1 MARRAASALPGL
13 APPTLVPEGA
23 NRPQAVENAPP
34 GKARRR
40 LATPPGLVHFD
51 AMSASEAILAR
62 PASEVRALPANV
74 EAEAAFLGAVLI
86 DNRILEEM
94 TVPLRSDH
102 FFAAVHGR
110 VFERI
115 LALIDRKAVV
125 TPVTLKPYFES
136 DEELKE
142 LGGTAYLAR
151 LTADGQGLLAPREL
165 AQQIY
170 DLALLREL
178 ISVGRN
184 LVEGAMDTSE
194 TVEPLKQVEQAEAAL
209 FAVAEGAQT
218 GNEAQTFGQATRAS
232 LEMIEKALLS
242 GGHISG
248 TTTGLTSV
256 NEKIGGLHDSD
267 LIILAGRPGMGKT
280 SLVTNIAFNCADR
293 LRDDMSRG
301 IPAKDSVG
309 AAVAF
314 FSLEMSADQLAT
326 RILAEQSGISSESL
340 RMGRISREDF
350 QQLSFASQRL
360 AELPLYIDDT
370 PGLSIGALRTRAR
383 RLKRR
388 HDIGLIVVDYLQLL
402 SGSGRSDNRVNEIS
416 EISRGL
422 KTLAKELSVP
432 VIALSQ
438 LSRAVEQ
445 RDDKRPML
453 SDLRESGSIEQ
464 DADMVWFVFR
474 EDYYVA
480 SREPKRPI
488 ESDDAKVHEAHA
500 AWAAEMERVFG
511 LAELIVAKQ
520 RHGSTGKVR
529 LRFEARIT
537 RFSDL
542 APDQM
547 MHDMDD

>member
-1 MARRAASALPGL
+1 M
-13 APPTLVPEGA
+13 PE
-23 NRPQAVENAPP
+23 
-34 GKARRR
+34 
-40 LATPPGLVHFD
+40 LDL
-51 AMSASEAILAR
+51 I
-62 PASEVRALPANV
+62 VRADEAALRQLPANI

-86 DNRILEEM
+86 DNRVLEEL
-94 TVPLRSDH
+94 TTPLAPAH
-102 FFAAVHGR
+102 FFEPAHGR
-110 VFERI
+110 IYERI
-115 LALIDRKAVV
+115 TQLLDRKAVV
-125 TPVTLKPYFES
+125 TPVTLRPYFEA
-136 DEELKE
+136 DEGLKE
-142 LGGTAYLAR
+142 LGGLAYLAR

-165 AQQIY
+165 AEQIY

-178 ISVGRN
+178 VSVGRG
-184 LVEGAMDTSE
+184 LVEAAMDTSE
-194 TVEPLKQVEQAEAAL
+194 AVEPLEQIERAEAAL
-209 FAVAEGAQT
+209 YKVAEGAGSQS
-218 GNEAQTFGQATRAS
+218 EAQSFGMATRTAIS
-232 LEMIEKALLS
+232 AIEKAFNS

-248 TTTGLTSV
+248 KTTGLTSV

-280 SLVTNIAFNCADR
+280 SLVTNIAFNAAER
-293 LRDDMSRG
+293 LRRDMDDG
-301 IPAKDSVG
+301 IDPEKSVG

-326 RILAEQSGISSESL
+326 RILAEQSGISSEAL
-340 RMGRISREDF
+340 RMGKISREDF

-360 AELPLYIDDT
+360 AELPLFIDDT
-370 PGLSIGALRTRAR
+370 PALSIAALRARAR

-388 HDIGLIVVDYLQLL
+388 HDIGLVIVDYLQLL
-402 SGSGRSDNRVNEIS
+402 QGTGRANDNRVNEIS

-480 SREPKRPI
+480 SREPKQPVDG
-488 ESDDAKVHEAHA
+488 DDAKTHESHA
-500 AWAAEMERVFG
+500 AWAAEMERVHG

-520 RHGSTGKVR
+520 RHGATGKVR
-529 LRFEARIT
+529 LRFESRIT

-542 APDQM
+542 APD
-547 MHDMDD
+547 DMANSRYGDDD